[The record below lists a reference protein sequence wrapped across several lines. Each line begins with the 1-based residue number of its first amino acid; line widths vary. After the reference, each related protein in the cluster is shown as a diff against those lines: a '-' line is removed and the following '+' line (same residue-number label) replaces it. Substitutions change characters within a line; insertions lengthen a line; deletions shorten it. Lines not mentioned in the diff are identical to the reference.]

1 MRRVYTFMA
10 LLKLLK
16 YFCVFHAPAAVHTG
30 WDCCTL
36 HLQLQTVVVRVFAGQ
51 GASTNT
57 KKINHTL
64 ASLHLEVCQAR
75 CTCQSTAVQSVFP
88 QHMRPCTEGA
98 CLSGV
103 ASANCISSHSV
114 LSNQVH
120 QQHATC
126 ATSRQ
131 HRGLR
136 GMHAIL
142 AVLQDIR
149 PSKAQH
155 CSILQLIQCNSLS
168 HT

>member
-1 MRRVYTFMA
+1 MA

-57 KKINHTL
+57 KKTNHTL

-88 QHMRPCTEGA
+88 QHMRPCTERA
-98 CLSGV
+98 CV